1 MNGEAGKPQSHIIAA
16 LSYLLGFIT
25 GLIFLY
31 VEPYNEDPFV
41 RFHARQSIG
50 FSVAWFA
57 INVILGVFIAV
68 LPQFLSVILTFILDL
83 LNIGLA
89 VYWVFLMY
97 KAYTG
102 ERYRIPELAD
112 IVQQLEAAFARHPQ
126 VRKQDMRVEAADKL
140 QSPDA
145 VLGNLAAKPPHRKR
159 LAPLLVGVDVIF
171 RDQNSNFICH
181 NFSRRNPA
189 NLLNVRSTATTMHSR
204 WCV

>member
-1 MNGEAGKPQSHIIAA
+1 VRVLHASALRSPDPFDYKLGSAICPDRRSTRLKENVAMNGEAGKPQSHIIAA

-112 IVQQLEAAFARHPQ
+112 IVDSIAG
-126 VRKQDMRVEAADKL
+126 
-140 QSPDA
+140 SPA
-145 VLGNLAAKPPHRKR
+145 V
-159 LAPLLVGVDVIF
+159 
-171 RDQNSNFICH
+171 
-181 NFSRRNPA
+181 
-189 NLLNVRSTATTMHSR
+189 
-204 WCV
+204 